1 MDHPSEGYAL
11 AGREAMNF
19 PRLTGRRSG
28 APREKGRTS
37 LSRFFDRLRVDSPP
51 TDSLFCTARQR
62 APEMTKGG
70 ESMSFKDLVHYLRAR
85 FAVEEGQTMA
95 EYGVVLAVIAVAV
108 VVALGLLSTSISAA
122 FDSVRS
128 KL

>member
-1 MDHPSEGYAL
+1 
-11 AGREAMNF
+11 
-19 PRLTGRRSG
+19 
-28 APREKGRTS
+28 
-37 LSRFFDRLRVDSPP
+37 LSRFFDRLRVDSPS
-51 TDSLFCTARQR
+51 TTNLLCIARQR
-62 APEMTKGG
+62 APEMAKGG

-85 FAVEEGQTMA
+85 YAVEEGQTMA

-122 FDSVRS
+122 FDAVRT